1 MRHICRILFSH
12 YDTIL
17 NVNEKYEKLL
27 VILGSRIKK
36 QRLKKRLTQSELSAM
51 IDCEI
56 KSIQRIEK
64 GKMNMSLKMF
74 LSLSETLDL
83 SPEQLLKVENGS
95 DI

>member
-1 MRHICRILFSH
+1 MNDKYDKIL
-12 YDTIL
+12 IIIG
-17 NVNEKYEKLL
+17 NQIRAK
-27 VILGSRIKK
+27 
-36 QRLKKRLTQSELSAM
+36 RLAKNLTQSDLASL

-74 LSLSETLDL
+74 LSISETLDL
-83 SPEQLLKVENGS
+83 SPEQLLKFENGS

>member
-1 MRHICRILFSH
+1 
-12 YDTIL
+12 
-17 NVNEKYEKLL
+17 VNEKYEKLL
-27 VILGSRIKK
+27 IILGSRIKK
-36 QRLKKRLTQSELSAM
+36 QRLKKRLTQSELSAI

-83 SPEQLLKVENGS
+83 SPEQLLKFENGS